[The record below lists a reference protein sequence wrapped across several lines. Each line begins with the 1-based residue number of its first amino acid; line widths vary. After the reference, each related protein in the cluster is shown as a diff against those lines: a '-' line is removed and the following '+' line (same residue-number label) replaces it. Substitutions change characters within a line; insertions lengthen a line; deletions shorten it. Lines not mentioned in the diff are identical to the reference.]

1 MTPVSAPHAA
11 NRIFCFDSLQENNT
25 LQKLVLIQCGIGDV
39 GVAALAESLKVGFQ
53 FIHRR
58 CILKIATHMLAHTFG
73 AFRPRLAPAANH
85 AFSIDFLQVNKH
97 LTSLNMSGNKQIT
110 DKGWAEFAKGLAI
123 SIRALFHPMAP
134 KMSSRNRYQHA
145 F

>member
-1 MTPVSAPHAA
+1 MCACLRT
-11 NRIFCFDSLQENNT
+11 SLQSLQRNLELLFEGLANNT
-25 LQKLVLIQCGIGDV
+25 VKITALDLSRCGIDDATVVRLGN
-39 GVAALAESLKVGFQ
+39 ALKVCERSCLL
-53 FIHRR
+53 IASSTLL
-58 CILKIATHMLAHTFG
+58 LKTCK
-73 AFRPRLAPAANH
+73 PRLAPPANH

-110 DKGWAEFAKGLAI
+110 DKGWAEFAKGLAV

>member
-1 MTPVSAPHAA
+1 MLIPKQLFLNYPGLRIVS
-11 NRIFCFDSLQENNT
+11 N
-25 LQKLVLIQCGIGDV
+25 
-39 GVAALAESLKVGFQ
+39 ALRAS
-53 FIHRR
+53 
-58 CILKIATHMLAHTFG
+58 
-73 AFRPRLAPAANH
+73 LAPPANH

-110 DKGWAEFAKGLAI
+110 DKVWAEFAKGLAV